1 MLETRFPRVYGDA
14 GNASTWPFA
23 VEIEVVR
30 GASPDAV
37 VRRGADGLVDAFIE
51 AGQRL
56 AARGVDG
63 VTTTCGF
70 LALHQRAIA
79 DALPVPFAG
88 SSLLQVPMVSRLLPS
103 SQRVGI
109 LTVDSTSLGRDHL
122 LAVGADPSTP
132 IMGTEGGTT
141 FTRAMLGNLR
151 TLDASAALDDLL
163 AAGHR
168 LLAVHR
174 DVGAIVLECANMPP
188 YAAALSAALAVP
200 VYDWHSMVSWFALG
214 LCPRAFYSV
223 ASNPARDAA
232 IPAALR

>member
-30 GASPDAV
+30 GASPASV
-37 VRRGADGLVDAFIE
+37 VRHGASGLVDAFIE

-56 AARGVDG
+56 AA
-63 VTTTCGF
+63 
-70 LALHQRAIA
+70 
-79 DALPVPFAG
+79 
-88 SSLLQVPMVSRLLPS
+88 LLQVPMVSRLLPS

-214 LCPRAFYSV
+214 LCPRAFYSI
-223 ASNPARDAA
+223 ASNPSRDAA
-232 IPAALR
+232 IPAVLR